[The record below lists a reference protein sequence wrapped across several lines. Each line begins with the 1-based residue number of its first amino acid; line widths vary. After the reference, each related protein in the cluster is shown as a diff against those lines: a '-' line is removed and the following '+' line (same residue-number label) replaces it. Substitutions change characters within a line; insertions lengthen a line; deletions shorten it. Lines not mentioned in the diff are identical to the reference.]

1 MGTSGITDFP
11 LGKAKH
17 IRKELGGNGTRDQ
30 GTRRQGTGHYGQ
42 GMGHGALGTRY

>member
-17 IRKELGGNGTRDQ
+17 IRKELGGNDTRDQ
-30 GTRRQGTGHYGQ
+30 GTRRQVLGTMDRVW
-42 GMGHGALGTRY
+42 GMGH